1 MIFTLKKVSQK
12 SISSGCITPIN
23 KTNMYICMNII
34 LKTDAV
40 LYAMFHIEHIMC
52 SIHISMWQ
60 CSVALIS
67 IARDGHLSSYSAK
80 KVYSLSLVLL
90 AQ

>member
-1 MIFTLKKVSQK
+1 
-12 SISSGCITPIN
+12 
-23 KTNMYICMNII
+23 MNII
-34 LKTDAV
+34 LKTDVV

-80 KVYSLSLVLL
+80 KSLLSLSRLIGTITTMMFLNH
-90 AQ
+90 Q